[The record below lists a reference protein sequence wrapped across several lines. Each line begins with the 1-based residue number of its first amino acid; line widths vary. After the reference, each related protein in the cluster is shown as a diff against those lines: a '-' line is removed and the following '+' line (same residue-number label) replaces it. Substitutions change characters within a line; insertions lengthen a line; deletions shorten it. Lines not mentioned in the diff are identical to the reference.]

1 MLISACYHE
10 IGFKWAE
17 NVIKR
22 LLINNNVPTP
32 DTMVSWTQE
41 CYHKPLHP
49 NIILK
54 VIMNNSNILIIIII
68 IDDMFSK
75 ITLSCV

>member
-1 MLISACYHE
+1 MLIFACYRE

-17 NVIKR
+17 NTIKR

-32 DTMVSWTQE
+32 DTMVSWTQD
-41 CYHKPLHP
+41 CYHKALRP

-75 ITLSCV
+75 TTLSYE